1 MPSPVGH
8 ILGGAVVYLT
18 AVRKQDRSRAVLVV
32 TLLGSILPDFD
43 FFPGFFIGEFAAYH
57 HGISHS
63 LTFALFFAAA
73 VFILAGRRQKKI
85 AARAAILAG
94 LGYASHVILDFVGAR
109 EGTLGVPI
117 FWPLSDKPFG
127 LDLGL
132 LGSIYF
138 DDSGIWSVVR
148 WDNAPALLR
157 ELLIIGSPVLFL
169 LWKEQRAPRRL
180 VPIARRAA
188 KSATSWERID

>member
-8 ILGGAVVYLT
+8 ILGGAAVYL
-18 AVRKQDRSRAVLVV
+18 AAARKQDRSRAVLGV

-43 FFPGFFIGEFAAYH
+43 FLPGFFIGKLSAYH

-73 VFILAGRRQKKI
+73 VFILAERTQTKI
-85 AARAAILAG
+85 ASRAAILAG
-94 LGYASHVILDFVGAR
+94 LGYVSHVILDFVGPR
-109 EGTLGVPI
+109 GVPI
-117 FWPLSDKPFG
+117 FWPLSDKGFA
-127 LDLGL
+127 LDISL

-138 DDSGIWSVVR
+138 DSEIWSVVR
-148 WDNAPALLR
+148 WDNAPTLLR

-169 LWKEQRAPRRL
+169 LWKEQRSN
-180 VPIARRAA
+180 I
-188 KSATSWERID
+188 SQ